1 MRQSV
6 IRKRVRSFEFHVD
19 LFGYVF
25 RKWLLMFYIANPE
38 VSSQRRTW
46 STQSTLVNKH
56 GF

>member
-6 IRKRVRSFEFHVD
+6 IRKRLRSFEFHVD